1 MKWLLDTNVISE
13 SVRDRPNPAVL
24 AWLGRRV
31 PEQMAVSVVTMAEL
45 QDGAS
50 SAANATRRRQLTQ
63 WLDRDFPV
71 SFADRILPLTS
82 EILVDWLRLARKL
95 AAKGMARAAPDLLIG
110 APARVHALIVVSR
123 SRRAFDGTG
132 VIVYDPWSGET
143 HKMDEP

>member
-31 PEQMAVSVVTMAEL
+31 PEQMAISVVTMAEL
-45 QDGAS
+45 QDGAW

-63 WLDRDFPV
+63 WLDQDFPA
-71 SFADRILPLTS
+71 SFAEQILPLTS

-95 AAKGMARAAPDLLIG
+95 AAKGMTRAAPDLLI
-110 APARVHALIVVSR
+110 AATARVHDLIVVSR
-123 SRRAFDGTG
+123 NRRDFDGTG
-132 VIVYDPWSGET
+132 IIVYDPWTGET